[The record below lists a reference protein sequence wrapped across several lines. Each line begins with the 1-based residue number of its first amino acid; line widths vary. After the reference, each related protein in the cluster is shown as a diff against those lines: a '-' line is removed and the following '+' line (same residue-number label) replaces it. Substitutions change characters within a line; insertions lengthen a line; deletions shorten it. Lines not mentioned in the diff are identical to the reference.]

1 VEAGFA
7 AVGEHIEAARFKAAL
22 GEAMA
27 LARRVNVYVNDQAPW
42 ALLESDRDRAAT
54 VLYTCLRCVNDLKT
68 MFTPFMPFSSQ
79 ALHEL
84 LGNEGVIAGPLE
96 FRDVEDDGDTHVVLT
111 GDYDSWEGSWAPSEL
126 APGQALRE
134 PKPLFRKLDAAK
146 VEAEELERM
155 GVQDPEA
162 A

>member
-1 VEAGFA
+1 
-7 AVGEHIEAARFKAAL
+7 
-22 GEAMA
+22 
-27 LARRVNVYVNDQAPW
+27 
-42 ALLESDRDRAAT
+42 
-54 VLYTCLRCVNDLKT
+54 
-68 MFTPFMPFSSQ
+68 
-79 ALHEL
+79 
-84 LGNEGVIAGPLE
+84 VIAGPLE